1 MKLAEANIQQTL
13 NQLNARAVPEEHPV
27 AAKFCDAFGEH
38 TFFLDAEGLSII
50 EPAQDTEDKQTTGQ
64 VVKLA
69 SWLDATCTQ
78 LVVQEPEYT
87 DTYVILER
95 AA

>member
-1 MKLAEANIQQTL
+1 MKLAETDIHETL
-13 NQLNARAVPEEHPV
+13 NQLNARAVPENHPV
-27 AAKFCDAFGEH
+27 ASKFSDTFGEH
-38 TFFLDAEGLSII
+38 TFFLDTEGLSII
-50 EPAQDTEDKQTTGQ
+50 EPAQEAEDERPTGQ

-69 SWLDATCTQ
+69 SWLDNTYTQ

-87 DTYVILER
+87 DTFVILAR